1 MARAAGGCQGT
12 GRIRQGDCIWRAGTG
27 KKGEGRPGTGKEAKE
42 GQARGP
48 APTQS
53 GLGRGT
59 PRGCPHHPRG
69 CPLLGLPL
77 SSVISHIEFNESARR
92 LGSARL
98 SACRWGRLV
107 SLYSHCHDHANGKAV
122 RRVKER
128 FSRNYRVS
136 FIVIDNSRQRIKIKG
151 DNKPCGYNLLCWCI
165 WASGNMCGRTR

>member
-1 MARAAGGCQGT
+1 MSRHRKDT
-12 GRIRQGDCIWRAGTG
+12 PGRLHM
-27 KKGEGRPGTGKEAKE
+27 EGRHGEE
-42 GQARGP
+42 GRRKGRHG
-48 APTQS
+48 
-53 GLGRGT
+53 GLPLRNPVSVGAT
-59 PRGCPHHPRG
+59 PRGCPHHRCG

-136 FIVIDNSRQRIKIKG
+136 FIVIDSSRQRIKIRG